1 MRATGP
7 LVVALVLCHAGALAG
22 QATARWKPSVYPAE
36 IHLSGNTGPQIGVG
50 FGYSRKADTLSTG
63 LPDASFTASAGYGW
77 RGSWFGSLALRAPGL
92 WPRWRVVLT
101 GLARREARFEFLGL
115 GNESVYVTDSVND
128 TQPYFYKA
136 RRTRYRATL
145 EGTRAISAS
154 WSVALAAGVA
164 RTRFDSLAGP
174 SLFLATYGSA
184 VVETDRTAR
193 LSVVFDGRDSES
205 DARRGVFVEVSATLG
220 SGGGGYTRYASIVR
234 AYVPLGAQTSAAMR
248 VASTRTVG
256 RLPLSARFEVPMW
269 EGPIEVLG
277 APVSHRGLRSQR
289 FVGRDVE
296 FGTAEV
302 RHRLFRRGRIEFLGA
317 AFVDVGRVFEGEPSA
332 LTLKGLKYG
341 PGVGL
346 GVRWKGKSVV
356 HLFAAHGPDGVV
368 FSSRTGWGF

>member
-1 MRATGP
+1 MLP
-7 LVVALVLCHAGALAG
+7 LAVCCGSSLAG
-22 QATARWKPSVYPAE
+22 QAGARWKPSVYPAE

-50 FGYSRKADTLSTG
+50 FGYSRTADTLSTG
-63 LPDASFTASAGYGW
+63 LPDASFTAAAGYGW
-77 RGSWFGSLALRAPGL
+77 QGSWFGSLAFRAPGL
-92 WPRWRVVLT
+92 WPGWRVALT

-115 GNESVYVTDSVND
+115 GNESDYVPDLVND

-136 RRTRYRATL
+136 RRTRYRVTV
-145 EGTRAISAS
+145 EGTRAISAN
-154 WSVALAAGVA
+154 WSVALALGIAH
-164 RTRFDSLAGP
+164 TRFDSLAGP
-174 SLFLATYGSA
+174 SLFLATYGPA

-193 LSVVFDGRDSES
+193 LSVVFDGRDNES
-205 DARRGVFVEVSATLG
+205 DARRGVFGEVSATVG
-220 SGGGGYTRYASIVR
+220 SGGGGYTRYASILR
-234 AYVPLGAQTSAAMR
+234 AYFPMGARTSAALR
-248 VASTRTVG
+248 IASTRTVG
-256 RLPLSARFEVPMW
+256 RLPLSGRFEVPMW

-302 RHRLFRRGRIEFLGA
+302 RHHLVRRGRVEVLAA

-332 LTLKGLKYG
+332 LTVNGLKYG

-356 HLFAAHGPDGVV
+356 HIFAAHGPDGVV